1 MNSTEWKTG
10 LLGRRDGKRPR
21 DGYEQVG
28 GIFARSDLLAAGQ
41 RRWWAGEF
49 SSRANVPHTTSS
61 AEAIIRLRQLERLVA
76 TAEID
81 RSQPVLELGCAD
93 GLVTRH
99 LLGLGFERVVST
111 DIEYPSV
118 VKLDRSLEST
128 QRERVLLVVD
138 DMLRLP
144 FAEASFSTVVAW
156 GVLSVTGEFDRALDR
171 AWGWV
176 APGGWLLFAEP
187 ILESVLVYTMV
198 RGDLAE
204 LRRTW
209 KEGTRAAGWETREDR
224 YPVNPLRFYRE
235 RLESLPGAVVANAGG
250 ISMVP
255 SLVLGGLAQDAAMT
269 EAELAELDELVTD
282 PGFDDLTLWR
292 QAFWLLR
299 KR

>member
-1 MNSTEWKTG
+1 MSSTEWKTG
-10 LLGRRDGKRPR
+10 LLHAEEGKRPR

-28 GIFARSDLLAAGQ
+28 RIFARSHLLAAGE

-61 AEAIIRLRQLERLVA
+61 AEAVIRRRQLERLVA
-76 TAEID
+76 AAKID
-81 RSQPVLELGCAD
+81 RSQAVLELGCAD

-111 DIEYPSV
+111 DIEYRSV
-118 VKLDRSLEST
+118 LKLDHSLDDA
-128 QRERVLLVVD
+128 QREHVLLIVD

-144 FAEASFSTVVAW
+144 FAKSSFTTVVAW
-156 GVLSVTGEFDRALDR
+156 GVLSVTGDFDRALER

-176 APGGWLLFAEP
+176 APGGWLLLAEP
-187 ILESVLVYTMV
+187 ILESVLVYTLV
-198 RGDLAE
+198 RGDIGE
-204 LRRTW
+204 FRRTW
-209 KEGTRAAGWETREDR
+209 KEGTRAAAWETREDR
-224 YPVNPLRFYRE
+224 YPVNPLQFYRE
-235 RLESLPGAVVANAGG
+235 RLQSLPGAVVADAGG

-255 SLVLGGLAQDAAMT
+255 SLLLGGLAQDAAMT
-269 EAELAELDELVTD
+269 EAELGELDELVTD
-282 PGFDDLTLWR
+282 PRLDDLALWR